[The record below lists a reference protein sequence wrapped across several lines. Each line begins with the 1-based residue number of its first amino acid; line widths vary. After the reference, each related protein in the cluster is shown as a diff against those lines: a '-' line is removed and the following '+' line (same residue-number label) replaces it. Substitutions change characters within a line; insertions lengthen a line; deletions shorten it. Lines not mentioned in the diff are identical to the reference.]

1 MSREVS
7 ISRLR
12 NIGIMAH
19 IDAGK
24 TTTTER
30 ILYYT
35 GYLHRIG
42 EVDDG
47 TAFMDYMEQEKER
60 GITIMSAATMCIW
73 KDYQINII
81 DTPGHVDFTAEVQ
94 RSLRVLDGAI
104 ALFCGVG
111 GVEPQSETVWH
122 QADMYNVPRI
132 SFVNK
137 MDRLGANFENVLGM
151 MRNRLKANPVALQ
164 IPIGAEDTFEGI
176 IDLLKMKA
184 LYFDPDTQG
193 ADFEEAAIPE
203 NMIETAIQY
212 REKMLEAASDN
223 DDVLL
228 AKYLDGE
235 EMSIDE
241 IKKGLRKGVL
251 DYKFVPVLCGSSL
264 KNVGVQPLLDAVID
278 YLPSPEDLK
287 EFTGF
292 DVNDSDKKI
301 IRQAKDDE
309 PFSALAFKVLI
320 DQFVGKMTFIRI
332 YSGTIKVGQTVQ
344 NSSVGKSEKLNRIIR
359 LHANKRDEIQTA
371 YSGDIVAIPGLRFTR
386 TGDTLCDIK
395 HPVLYE
401 KIFFSDPVINQSIE
415 ARTLADQD
423 KLIQILEKLAEED
436 PTFQYKNDEE
446 SGQIIISG
454 VGELHLEIIVD
465 RLKREFNL
473 PTKAGKPQV
482 AYRESIS
489 TKVIQEGLFD
499 KPTGNKNQFGH
510 VIIEFEPAERSKG
523 IIVINKLDE
532 KQIPKQFFPAIEK
545 GIKEALQVGPKGY
558 PVIDVK
564 ATIIGATHNTDTST
578 ELAYRIAASIAV
590 KDGLRNAN
598 PILLEPVFE
607 VEVVSPEEYVGD
619 VISDLNSRR
628 GRIEGISQRGPLQV
642 IKASAP
648 LSEMFGYVTRLRS
661 ISQGRAVYTMNYS
674 HYEPALQQTQT
685 SY

>member
-1 MSREVS
+1 
-7 ISRLR
+7 
-12 NIGIMAH
+12 
-19 IDAGK
+19 
-24 TTTTER
+24 
-30 ILYYT
+30 
-35 GYLHRIG
+35 
-42 EVDDG
+42 
-47 TAFMDYMEQEKER
+47 
-60 GITIMSAATMCIW
+60 ATMCIW

-607 VEVVSPEEYVGD
+607 VEVVSPEENVGD

-628 GRIEGISQRGPLQV
+628 GRIEGISQSGPLQV